1 MVITSWPCV
10 KSIQWDNFLLL
21 FMIPKDSLDQKGVY
35 DETGYNLVLVCK
47 FTISFSFFPL
57 FL

>member
-1 MVITSWPCV
+1 MVITSWLCV